1 MLVLPIRRGPSL
13 TWWFVSLSGKIW
25 LALTVF
31 LRVSVL
37 FLAGYPLYQDEQE
50 RFVCNTI
57 QPGCAN
63 VCYDIFA
70 PLSLF
75 RFWLVQLSSIMLLH
89 VVFIVYV
96 IHKVTSSLP
105 PPEPC
110 NRMKYKSF
118 YKLKQEPF
126 HEASL
131 SKSSVKAAVR
141 RLPSFTGAY
150 IFHLLVRILLEA
162 GFGAAHY
169 YLFGFYVSKRFMCQH
184 APCTTMVDCY
194 ISRPTE
200 KTIMLNFMLGL
211 AALSLLLSLFDVICA
226 IQQSAQHRSKKMMM
240 VEKLYEEERY
250 FLGESG
256 VSTVGFGD
264 PEHQSLLVNGSF
276 RKRIS
281 KGCVDDEAS
290 GCLEGKS
297 HSAIP
302 RGGTSIN
309 LGEPSSAGGKGAGCC
324 TLAQDEVTEQEG
336 SEVALCPLE
345 PMGTPRSIRVNKRS
359 RLKPMPPPRRD
370 KPPIEGL
377 LDSSGAATAC
387 ERIAEQYMLGDIS
400 TDSDLISTGG
410 EGYEK
415 RSAWV
420 WGSRT

>member
-1 MLVLPIRRGPSL
+1 M
-13 TWWFVSLSGKIW
+13 
-25 LALTVF
+25 
-31 LRVSVL
+31 
-37 FLAGYPLYQDEQE
+37 
-50 RFVCNTI
+50 CNTI

-75 RFWLVQLSSIMLLH
+75 RFWLVQLSSIILVH

-96 IHKVTSSLP
+96 IHKVASGPP
-105 PPEPC
+105 PPEAS
-110 NRMKYKSF
+110 NRTKGKSAYKI
-118 YKLKQEPF
+118 KQEPF
-126 HEASL
+126 HEASP

-141 RLPSFTGAY
+141 RLPCFTGAY

-169 YLFGFYVSKRFMCQH
+169 YLFGFYVSKRFMCQQT
-184 APCTTMVDCY
+184 PCTTMVDCY

-200 KTIMLNFMLGL
+200 KTIMLNFMLGW
-211 AALSLLLSLFDVICA
+211 AALSLILSLFDVICA
-226 IQQSAQHRSKKMMM
+226 IQQSAQHRSKKKMM
-240 VEKLYEEERY
+240 VEKIYEEEPY
-250 FLGESG
+250 FLGEGG
-256 VSTVGFGD
+256 VSCVGFGD

-281 KGCVDDEAS
+281 KSCVDDETS
-290 GCLEGKS
+290 VCLEAKS

-302 RGGTSIN
+302 CGGTSIN
-309 LGEPSSAGGKGAGCC
+309 LGVPSSVGGNGAGCC
-324 TLAQDEVTEQEG
+324 TLAQDEVTEHEG
-336 SEVALCPLE
+336 SEVALCPPE
-345 PMGTPRSIRVNKRS
+345 PMGTPRSIRVNKQS

-370 KPPIEGL
+370 KPPNEGL
-377 LDSSGAATAC
+377 LDNFGAVAAC
-387 ERIAEQYMLGDIS
+387 ERISEQYMLGDIS

-420 WGSRT
+420 

>member
-1 MLVLPIRRGPSL
+1 MGRQEVWEAVFIALNYNITIV
-13 TWWFVSLSGKIW
+13 GKIW
-25 LALTVF
+25 FVLMVF
-31 LRVSVL
+31 LRTSVL

-75 RFWLVQLSSIMLLH
+75 RFWLVQLTSIILVH

-105 PPEPC
+105 HPDAS
-110 NRMKYKSF
+110 NRMKFRSF

-131 SKSSVKAAVR
+131 SKSSVKAGVR
-141 RLPSFTGAY
+141 RLPCFTGAY
-150 IFHLLVRILLEA
+150 IFHLLVRILLEG

-169 YLFGFYVSKRFMCQH
+169 YLFGFYIPKRFMCQH
-184 APCTTMVDCY
+184 APCITMVDCY

-211 AALSLLLSLFDVICA
+211 AALSLILNLFDLICA
-226 IQQSAQHRSKKMMM
+226 SKQSARHRSKKKMM
-240 VEKLYEEERY
+240 VEKMYEEERY
-250 FLGESG
+250 FLAESG
-256 VSTVGFGD
+256 ATGVDFGD

-281 KGCVDDEAS
+281 KACVDDDVS
-290 GCLEGKS
+290 LHSEGKS
-297 HSAIP
+297 HPGIP
-302 RGGTSIN
+302 RGGTPVGIN
-309 LGEPSSAGGKGAGCC
+309 LGVPSSSSSNGAGCYPV
-324 TLAQDEVTEQEG
+324 AQDEVTEREG
-336 SEVALCPLE
+336 SEVALCPSELV
-345 PMGTPRSIRVNKRS
+345 GTPRSIRVNKRS

-370 KPPIEGL
+370 KPQSDGL
-377 LDSSGAATAC
+377 LDSSGAVAAC
-387 ERIAEQYMLGDIS
+387 ERISGQYMLGDTS

-410 EGYEK
+410 DGYEK

-420 WGSRT
+420 